1 MPENLAAF
9 FTGLDAQT
17 ATFTVGGQPRL
28 VQCFF
33 DNAFFDRS
41 VGETVLDTT
50 QPRITCQMAALAGVA
65 RESLVEVAGQTFS
78 IIQIQPEG
86 TGLATV
92 TLAHE

>member
-1 MPENLAAF
+1 MENLSVF
-9 FTGLDAQT
+9 FSGLDAQT
-17 ATFTVGGQPRL
+17 ATFIANGQPRL

-50 QPRITCQMAALAGVA
+50 QPRITCQMAALSGVE
-65 RESLVEVAGQTFS
+65 RESLVEVAGKTFS